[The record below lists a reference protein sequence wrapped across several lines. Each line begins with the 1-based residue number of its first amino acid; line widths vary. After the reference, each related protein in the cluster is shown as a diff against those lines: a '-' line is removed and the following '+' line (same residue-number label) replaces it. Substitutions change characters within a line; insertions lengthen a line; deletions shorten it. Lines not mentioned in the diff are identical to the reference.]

1 LAEFVSH
8 ALDYPK
14 TGTPVGFTSLPPP
27 PQSERPD
34 FLSGEGSQKRLNDH
48 FYRSEKVLGI
58 LFRRVSIDD
67 DMFSHHGDLA
77 LTDGTNIWS
86 CLQKTNM
93 DDLGLEALSK
103 PPPEDLM
110 NEMGHL
116 LEAYSDRLLTIAQT
130 HTLSKL
136 VDSES
141 NLLEEELVSGTIMTS
156 WADHNRRNDAVTA
169 MNLQV
174 SVRQQ
179 NRHNANID
187 KFLCRPNSS
196 RRQYAT
202 SSQGGLILSLR
213 TKTDGTLMTLMTRNR
228 TDK

>member
-1 LAEFVSH
+1 
-8 ALDYPK
+8 
-14 TGTPVGFTSLPPP
+14 
-27 PQSERPD
+27 
-34 FLSGEGSQKRLNDH
+34 
-48 FYRSEKVLGI
+48 
-58 LFRRVSIDD
+58 
-67 DMFSHHGDLA
+67 MFSHHGDLA
-77 LTDGTNIWS
+77 LTDGTKIWS

-93 DDLGLEALSK
+93 DDLGLEALLD
-103 PPPEDLM
+103 PLPEGLM

-141 NLLEEELVSGTIMTS
+141 NLLEEELVSGTIMAS

-213 TKTDGTLMTLMTRNR
+213 TTTDGTLMTLMTRNR